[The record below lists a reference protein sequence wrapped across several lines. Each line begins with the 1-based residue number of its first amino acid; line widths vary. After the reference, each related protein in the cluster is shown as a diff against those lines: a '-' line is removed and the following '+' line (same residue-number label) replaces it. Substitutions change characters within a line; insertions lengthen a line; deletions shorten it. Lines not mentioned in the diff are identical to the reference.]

1 MPEMIFTSHLSNVAP
16 EKPVVVEAGSI
27 ISGLNEVFANYP
39 NLQRYILDD
48 QGRLR
53 KAVRIYVDGRELAN
67 GKDMHLQIGPATR
80 VHVY

>member
-1 MPEMIFTSHLSNVAP
+1 MPDMIFTSHLSNVAP
-16 EKPVVVEAGSI
+16 EKPIAVEACSI
-27 ISGLNEVFANYP
+27 ISGLNEVFSHYP

-53 KAVRIYVDGRELAN
+53 KAIRIYVDGRQLAN
-67 GKDMHLQIGPATR
+67 GTDLHLQIGPATK